1 MAQTRETSLD
11 IINRAYRQ
19 RPFEDYSLPNNIKRR
34 GIEPEFLP
42 QFPYRDDAQLLWE
55 AIARYAE
62 AYLQRYYPDDRA
74 VQLDPYLQ
82 AWAAELGAPLDS
94 RPLTEFAQAPS
105 WIPSEIVTEVG
116 LSIES
121 LPHHSRVPDFP
132 EKITRLQELI
142 DIATQIIFTCGP
154 QHAALNFSQ
163 FDYMGY
169 VPNAPLAAY
178 ARPDVAASL
187 EEMLPPPDNDL
198 EQMRLT
204 FILSAIRWGR
214 LGSSDLIKFVDGG
227 DREILAQFQ
236 ADLQEIESQ
245 IETRN
250 QQRRQETGLDYPYLL
265 PSQIPNSINI

>member
-1 MAQTRETSLD
+1 M
-11 IINRAYRQ
+11 
-19 RPFEDYSLPNNIKRR
+19 PNDIKRR

-55 AIARYAE
+55 AIARYVT
-62 AYLQRYYPDDRA
+62 AYLQRYYPSDQA
-74 VQLDPYLQ
+74 VRQDPYLQ

-105 WIPSEIVTEVG
+105 WIPSELAAEVG

-121 LPHHSRVPDFP
+121 LPHHPRVPNFP
-132 EKITRLQELI
+132 EKITRLKEL
-142 DIATQIIFTCGP
+142 IIFTSGP

-169 VPNAPLAAY
+169 VPNMPLAAY

-187 EEMLPPPDNDL
+187 DQMLPPPDNDL

-204 FILSAIRWGR
+204 FLLSEIRWGR
-214 LGSSDLIKFVDGG
+214 LGSSDLINFVDGG
-227 DREILAQFQ
+227 DLNCLAQFQ

-245 IETRN
+245 IQTRN
-250 QQRRQETGLDYPYLL
+250 QERREETGLDYPYLL